1 MLENIK
7 SPKDIKN
14 FDDKQLEKL
23 AAEIRK
29 KIISVVS
36 ENGGHLGSN
45 LGLVEATLVL
55 HRMFDI
61 PNDKLIFDVGH
72 QCYTHKILTGRYD
85 SFHTLRTGGGIS
97 GFTNRF
103 ESEYDAFTAGHS
115 GSSIS
120 TALGIATAESMRG
133 SGNYTVAIVG
143 DGSFTNGMIYEA
155 LNNCNNQPVKLI
167 IILNDNEMSIS
178 QNVGSLAEYLSRIRT
193 NKGYFNFKRNFQWIL
208 RHIPVLGDATI
219 RFFRHLKN
227 AVKRI
232 FYKQPFF
239 EALGVK
245 YFGPVDGNDIERLQV
260 VLEEAKKSGCC
271 SLIHMKTQKGYGY
284 KFAEDCPENYH
295 SVGAF
300 DPDCGVG
307 EGNKNDFSAEF
318 GRIMCELSEKDTRIC
333 AITSAMRDGTGLY
346 DFANKYTDRFF
357 DVGIAEEH
365 EIAFAGGLASC
376 GYIPVCAVYSTFAQ
390 RTFDQL
396 IHDVSLQ
403 KLHIVLA
410 LDRSGIVPCDGET
423 HQGVFD
429 CAFLSEIPF
438 TEIYSPDSFDE
449 MRKAFSL
456 AVSSDKIS
464 AVRYPKGKP
473 VEYERDIFTDFDE
486 FSICDK
492 FADGDFKNVI
502 ITYGYL
508 TSEVVKTA
516 EKLYEQGIK
525 TRIVKLFKVHPISD
539 YFNKLLKVLDG
550 VEKIYFAEEGIKN
563 GGVGQKLCALFSE
576 DTHSYPEMHIK
587 AIDGVYLPHGS
598 LEYVRRFC
606 GFDADSLSKDIK
618 KFINNN

>member
-14 FDDKQLEKL
+14 FDDKQLESL
-23 AAEIRK
+23 ASEIRE

-36 ENGGHLGSN
+36 KNGGHLGSN

-55 HRMFDI
+55 HRMFDM

-72 QCYTHKILTGRYD
+72 QCYTHKLLTGRYEAFD
-85 SFHTLRTGGGIS
+85 TLRTGGGIS

-103 ESEYDAFTAGHS
+103 ESDYDAFTAGHS
-115 GSSIS
+115 GSSLS
-120 TALGIATAESMRG
+120 TALGVATAEHMKG
-133 SGNYTVAIVG
+133 TKNYTVALVG

-155 LNNCNNQPVKLI
+155 LNNCNNKPVNLI

-193 NKGYFNFKRNFQWIL
+193 NKKYFNFKRNFQWVL
-208 RHIPVLGDATI
+208 RHIPVLGEAII

-271 SLIHMKTQKGYGY
+271 SLVHMKTKKGNGY
-284 KFAEDCPENYH
+284 KYAEDSPENYH
-295 SVGAF
+295 SVGKF
-300 DPDCGVG
+300 DPDSGVG
-307 EGNKNDFSAEF
+307 QANNNDFSAEF
-318 GRIMCELSEKDTRIC
+318 GRILCDLAENNDGIC
-333 AITSAMRDGTGLY
+333 AITSAMKDGTGLNE
-346 DFANKYTDRFF
+346 FANKYPDRFF

-365 EIAFAGGLASC
+365 EVAFAGGLASR
-376 GYIPVCAVYSTFAQ
+376 GFVPVCAIYSTFAQ

-423 HQGVFD
+423 HQGIFD
-429 CAFLSEIPF
+429 CAFLSEIPN
-438 TEIYSPDSFDE
+438 TEIYSPDSFSELKRGFD
-449 MRKAFSL
+449 L

-464 AVRYPKGKP
+464 AVRYPKGRP
-473 VEYERDIFTDFDE
+473 AEYHRESFEDFGE
-486 FSICDK
+486 FSACNR
-492 FADGDFKNVI
+492 FADENCKNVI
-502 ITYGYL
+502 ITYGGL
-508 TSEVVKTA
+508 TSEVMLAA
-516 EKLYEQGIK
+516 EKLYQEGIK
-525 TRIVKLFKVHPISD
+525 TRIVKLFKVHPVSD
-539 YFNKLLKVLDG
+539 YYDKLYKTLSNA
-550 VEKIYFAEEGIKN
+550 EKLYFAEEGIKN
-563 GGVGQKLCALFSE
+563 GGVGQKLCSLLCEKSGL
-576 DTHSYPEMHIK
+576 SPKMRIK
-587 AIDGVYLPHGS
+587 AIDGYYPPHGS
-598 LEYVRRFC
+598 VEYVRKVC
-606 GFDADSLSKDIK
+606 GLDADSLVEDMKI
-618 KFINNN
+618 FFN